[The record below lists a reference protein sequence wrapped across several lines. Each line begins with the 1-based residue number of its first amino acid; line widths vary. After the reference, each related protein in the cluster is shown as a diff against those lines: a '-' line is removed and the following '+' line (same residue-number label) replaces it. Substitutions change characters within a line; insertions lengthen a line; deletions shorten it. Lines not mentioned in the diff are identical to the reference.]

1 MILNSLPVVGL
12 VVLVNA
18 TVATSTTPGPF
29 WPELQPKPVL
39 PRHSATV
46 KVFVPKT
53 VLVRF
58 IPTGFRTLGSAF
70 TKISNPLVGS
80 EPWMFTAIW
89 ICVPF
94 KAETA
99 MGEMGHVVERGS
111 DTQTVPINWP
121 RTGGNDP

>member
-18 TVATSTTPGPF
+18 TVATSTT
-29 WPELQPKPVL
+29 PVL